1 MKKATYLLILC
12 ILCINTMSAQ
22 KKWNNRNNPSDDNR
36 WTLGF
41 GVNALENSD
50 KQFEGAFKSENW
62 AIAKTP
68 FYLSADAYIDGQ
80 FSVETM
86 VSFNYF
92 TDGILMDG
100 QTILGEDEGGNDAGY
115 FAVDLALKYSFGKL
129 LDSNVFDPYL
139 SVGAGLS
146 HFGDYTTV
154 ERPLLTVAAVDIFTL
169 NAGLGMNF
177 WFSSNWGV
185 NLNVAGKWGIA
196 TTYTNHIQGRLGLL
210 YKI

>member
-1 MKKATYLLILC
+1 MKKVTYLLLLS
-12 ILCINTMSAQ
+12 ILCINTMNAQ
-22 KKWNNRNNPSDDNR
+22 KWNDRKNSSNENR

-41 GVNALENSD
+41 GVNALNNSD
-50 KQFEGAFKSENW
+50 AQFEDLATGDHW

-92 TDGILMDG
+92 TDGTLMAG

-115 FAVDLALKYSFGKL
+115 AAVDVALKYSFGEL

-139 SVGAGLS
+139 TVGAGIS
-146 HFGDYTTV
+146 HFGDYTTK
-154 ERPLLTVAAVDIFTL
+154 EKPSLTVVKEDIFTL

-196 TTYTNHIQGRLGLL
+196 ATYTNHIQGRLGVL

>member
-1 MKKATYLLILC
+1 M
-12 ILCINTMSAQ
+12 
-22 KKWNNRNNPSDDNR
+22 
-36 WTLGF
+36 GF
-41 GVNALENSD
+41 GVNALNNSGA
-50 KQFEGAFKSENW
+50 QFEDLATGDHW

-92 TDGILMDG
+92 TDGTLMDG

-115 FAVDLALKYSFGKL
+115 AAVDVALKYSFGEL

-139 SVGAGLS
+139 TVGAGIS
-146 HFGDYTTV
+146 HFGDYTTK
-154 ERPLLTVAAVDIFTL
+154 ENPSLTVVKEDIFTL

-185 NLNVAGKWGIA
+185 NLNASAKWGVA
-196 TTYTNHIQGRLGLL
+196 TEYTNHFQSRINCGLVTNMQFT
-210 YKI
+210 IE

>member
-1 MKKATYLLILC
+1 MKKATYLLILS

-22 KKWNNRNNPSDDNR
+22 KNWNDRNNSSDDNR

-41 GVNALENSD
+41 GVNALNNSGA
-50 KQFEGAFKSENW
+50 QFEGLATGDHW

-92 TDGILMDG
+92 TDGVLMDG

-139 SVGAGLS
+139 TVGAGLS

-154 ERPLLTVAAVDIFTL
+154 ERPLLTVAAQDIFTL

-196 TTYTNHIQGRLGLL
+196 TTYTNHIQGRLGIL

>member
-41 GVNALENSD
+41 GVNALENSGNG
-50 KQFEGAFKSENW
+50 FEGAFKSENW

>member
-1 MKKATYLLILC
+1 MKKATYLLLLS
-12 ILCINTMSAQ
+12 ILCINTMNAQ
-22 KKWNNRNNPSDDNR
+22 KWNDRKNSSNENR

-41 GVNALENSD
+41 GVNALENSGN
-50 KQFEGAFKSENW
+50 QFEGAFKSENW

-92 TDGILMDG
+92 TDGTLMDG

-115 FAVDLALKYSFGKL
+115 AAVDVALKYSFGEL

-139 SVGAGLS
+139 TVGAGIS
-146 HFGDYTTV
+146 HFGDYTTK
-154 ERPLLTVAAVDIFTL
+154 ENPSLTVVKEDIFTL

-185 NLNVAGKWGIA
+185 NLNAAGKWGIA
-196 TTYTNHIQGRLGLL
+196 TTYTNHIQGRLGVL

>member
-1 MKKATYLLILC
+1 MKKATYLLILS

-22 KKWNNRNNPSDDNR
+22 KNWNDRNNSSDNNR

-41 GVNALENSD
+41 GVNALENSGN
-50 KQFEGAFKSENW
+50 QFEGAFKSENW

-92 TDGILMDG
+92 TDGVLMDG

-115 FAVDLALKYSFGKL
+115 FAVDLALKYSFGNL

-139 SVGAGLS
+139 SAGAGLS
-146 HFGDYTTV
+146 HFGDYTTK
-154 ERPLLTVAAVDIFTL
+154 ERPSETIVSQDIFTL

-196 TTYTNHIQGRLGLL
+196 ATYTNHIQGRLGIL

>member
-1 MKKATYLLILC
+1 MKKVTYLLLLS
-12 ILCINTMSAQ
+12 ILCINTMNAQ
-22 KKWNNRNNPSDDNR
+22 KWNDRKNSSSENR

-41 GVNALENSD
+41 GVNALNNSD
-50 KQFEGAFKSENW
+50 AEFKGLATGDHW

-92 TDGILMDG
+92 TDGTLMDG

-115 FAVDLALKYSFGKL
+115 AAVDVALKYSFGEL

-139 SVGAGLS
+139 TVGAGIS
-146 HFGDYTTV
+146 HFGDYTTK
-154 ERPLLTVAAVDIFTL
+154 ENPSLTVVKQDIFTL

-196 TTYTNHIQGRLGLL
+196 ATYTNHIQGRLGVL

>member
-1 MKKATYLLILC
+1 MKKATYLLIISMFCVNLV
-12 ILCINTMSAQ
+12 SAQ
-22 KKWNNRNNPSDDNR
+22 KNWSKRNNSSNENR

-41 GVNALENSD
+41 GVNALENSGN
-50 KQFEGAFKSENW
+50 KFEGAFKSENW
-62 AIAKTP
+62 AFAKIP

-80 FSVETM
+80 FSVETL

-100 QTILGEDEGGNDAGY
+100 STILGTDEGGNDAGY
-115 FAVDLALKYSFGKL
+115 FAVDIALKYSFGKL
-129 LDSNVFDPYL
+129 LNSNVFDPYL

-146 HFGDYTTV
+146 HFGDYTTK
-154 ERPLLTVAAVDIFTL
+154 ERPSETIVSQDIFTL
-169 NAGLGMNF
+169 NTGLGMNF

-185 NLNVAGKWGIA
+185 NLNVAGKWGVA
-196 TTYTNHIQGRLGLL
+196 ATYTNHIQGRLGVF